1 MLNLN
6 SIDYRLLNA
15 MSIENDYHPA
25 GTKETEA
32 KIQHVWDSLT
42 NKAQGVAMQVQVA

>member
-1 MLNLN
+1 
-6 SIDYRLLNA
+6 
-15 MSIENDYHPA
+15 MSIENYYHPA

-42 NKAQGVAMQVQVA
+42 NRAPGTAMHVQVA